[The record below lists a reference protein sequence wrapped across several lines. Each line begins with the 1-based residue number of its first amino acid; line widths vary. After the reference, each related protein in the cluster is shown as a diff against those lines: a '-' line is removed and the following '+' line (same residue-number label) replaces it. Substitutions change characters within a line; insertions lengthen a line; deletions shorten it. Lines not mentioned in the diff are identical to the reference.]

1 MRVAIVSESFLPQVN
16 GVANSVRHVVDRL
29 IDTGHDPLVV
39 APAPGPDQY
48 RGVPVVRV
56 RSLALPGY
64 KSFPLGLPDL
74 SIGDALTDFRPD
86 VMHLASPIALGAIGL
101 RYARKLDIPTVAV
114 YQTDIAGFAR
124 QYRIRADT
132 AAAAWIGRIHRR
144 STRNLVP
151 STASYHQL
159 ASMGVTDIYRWGRG
173 VNFDLFDPSN
183 RSQEVH
189 DSWTRRYE
197 TGEQRTVIGFVGRL
211 AAEKQVDRLIELY
224 NLPGTKLVVIGDG
237 PEREDLERAMPNAVF
252 PGMITGPRLAQA
264 FASLDLFVHTG
275 EHETF
280 CQTIQEAQASGVAVV
295 APRAG
300 GPIDLI
306 DHGRTGLLYDHQRP
320 GAFREVVAG
329 VVADPALR
337 ARIAAAGLANV
348 QGRTWA
354 NVVDELIETHYPAA
368 IVRHAVAA

>member
-1 MRVAIVSESFLPQVN
+1 VN

-29 IDTGHDPLVV
+29 IDTGHDPLVI
-39 APAPGPDQY
+39 APAPGPEEY
-48 RGVPVVRV
+48 RGIPVVRV

-74 SIGDALTDFRPD
+74 SIHDALVDFRPN
-86 VMHLASPIALGAIGL
+86 VVHLASPIALGALGL

-124 QYRIRADT
+124 QYGIRADI
-132 AAAAWIGRIHRR
+132 AAARWIGRIHRR

-151 STASYHQL
+151 STASYRQL

-183 RSQEVH
+183 RSQETH
-189 DSWTRRYE
+189 DAWT
-197 TGEQRTVIGFVGRL
+197 GPDGHQTVIGFVGRL
-211 AAEKQVDRLIELY
+211 AAEKQVDRLVELY
-224 NLPGTKLVVIGDG
+224 DLPGTRLVVIGDG
-237 PEREDLERAMPNAVF
+237 PERADLEREMPNAIF
-252 PGMITGPRLAQA
+252 TGMRTGPDLARA
-264 FASLDLFVHTG
+264 FASLDVFVHTG

-280 CQTIQEAQASGVAVV
+280 CQTIQEAQASRVAVV

-306 DHGRTGLLYDHQRP
+306 DHGRTGLLYNHQLP
-320 GAFREVVAG
+320 GSFRETVAG
-329 VVADPALR
+329 LVADPALR
-337 ARIAAAGLANV
+337 ARIAAAGRAKV
-348 QGRTWA
+348 EGRTWA
-354 NVVDELIETHYPAA
+354 SVVDELIEIHYPAA